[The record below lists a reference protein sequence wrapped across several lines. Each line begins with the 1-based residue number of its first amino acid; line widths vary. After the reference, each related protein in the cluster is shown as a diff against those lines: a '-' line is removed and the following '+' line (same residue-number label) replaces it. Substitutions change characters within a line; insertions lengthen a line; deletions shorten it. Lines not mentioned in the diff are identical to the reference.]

1 MNLIIT
7 FVLDEK
13 PTPPINLLGDFAGGS
28 MIAVM
33 GILLALFERTS
44 SGKGQVIE
52 ASIVS
57 HIGSFYSVMRMCS
70 FLFKVASYVDEIV

>member
-1 MNLIIT
+1 MDLIIT
-7 FVLDEK
+7 FALDEK

-52 ASIVS
+52 TSIVS
-57 HIGSFYSVMRMCS
+57 HISSFYSKIKMCS
-70 FLFKVASYVDEIV
+70 FLLKLVLSFIWG

>member
-1 MNLIIT
+1 MDLIIT
-7 FVLDEK
+7 FALDEK

-52 ASIVS
+52 TSIVS
-57 HIGSFYSVMRMCS
+57 HTGSSYSKIKMCS
-70 FLFKVASYVDEIV
+70 FFLKLVLSFICR